1 MKKAY
6 VTVSGFNEEAQQ
18 IIKNAGIELTLNNSN
33 NTPNGEELISIL
45 EEYDIIILSVFSKL
59 TSEMLQVIK
68 TPKIIGTISVGL
80 DHIDKSFFKSPLVK
94 IVNIKTANARSVAEH
109 IFSLILNLNKRVN
122 ESNQL
127 VIEGKGERK
136 NLHERPEDISGKT
149 LGLIGCGNITA
160 EVIKIARAFNMKL
173 KCYTIDS
180 EAYKAKYGNEIEFLT
195 LDEVLEESD
204 IINISVPLTEDTN
217 NMISEEKIKLIKP
230 TATFINTAREKVV
243 DTEALIKYADL
254 HDTFYVGLD
263 IDVDRYKDLF
273 NKFRKNVIV
282 TPHIAGNSKQA
293 IEIMDIEIANRVVE
307 TGEKSGY

>member
-68 TPKIIGTISVGL
+68 TLKIIGTISVGL

-293 IEIMDIEIANRVVE
+293 IERMDIEIANRVVE
-307 TGEKSGY
+307 IGEKSGY